1 MARVP
6 WSVETMGGEGEA
18 PAAPAWWPEGGINRP
33 PSPPAW
39 WPEGGI
45 NPPARGGDARTVGCD
60 GGPAREDDD
69 GDESLASESHPRS
82 PEEKTS
88 SPSARR
94 TSTDADPLGAPVVER
109 NTSNSASPA
118 DDDRATERGP
128 ASKRRPAGFD
138 PLQNLSE
145 AWRFIRG
152 DDFSSLAGM
161 DEDVGLA
168 DAFGE
173 HGGGD
178 ALTAA
183 VDHRDAAGAGVSNA
197 SGVSKKHARDERRAA
212 LFLRRRRGDG
222 DGDETTKRRT
232 RGEDARTRSPTKAN
246 AERSVRVSGSS
257 SSWHGTRAVKDRD
270 RDPARPASG
279 FPSEAARK
287 TALQKKHGG
296 GLGDVH
302 KAVTNVLRLLA
313 REMKP
318 LGMEGVATFDPLSG
332 LFLWRENRRFAAAR
346 KRAVRELYRD
356 DADDAFGARGRGR
369 DEAEDEADAGASAS
383 AATETETE
391 PPARPGVH
399 PEKLREKRFVDAT
412 LPRLKLGARHAAA
425 AYGSLAALLENNSA
439 RDKAH
444 GFVGAVRDAIVSG
457 GDGDAAERRAT
468 EAAARSA
475 RVGVEDIVAADWVTL
490 PFSPASYV
498 AVDRGG
504 ETVVLAIRG
513 TVSTG
518 DLLTDAVST
527 STPFLGGWAHS
538 GMVMSAYQVCKTQ
551 LPAAAA
557 ALVENPGYAFLVTGH
572 SMGAGVAAILAML
585 VHSGDADVLAA
596 AEKAA
601 REAEARR
608 RETASHEGDDLSSP
622 KKETGS
628 SAADRAM
635 AAVRDVKCHCF
646 AAPSVCSLDLSMSAR
661 AHTVS
666 VVAGKDVI
674 PRLCYAAVRR
684 LLRRLN
690 AAAPSQPMMKAISAA
705 LGGRDKKNGVGSD
718 DAAEPARLFGEEPAL
733 GEETEKFFRFSAP
746 PKETATRRAT
756 PNEDADEDP
765 SVSEDAEAAPGTD
778 PNSNPPR
785 VFSVPDASAEPEP
798 EPEPKPETA
807 PEPAPG
813 PARESRESRCQ
824 GEWDDVAGERG
835 LELRDHFA
843 SDFLVQPGFVIHLRH
858 LTSDHGPT
866 AEARHPTAFTEIPI
880 STRMMADHVPMVY
893 QSAIEAVV
901 ARAAEDEKR
910 AAAEKRAFAEETARY
925 GPGGLRAYVRGREA
939 LDLAREAREARRRR
953 RRRRRRKDEAEMR
966 SALARAEARATSSG
980 FAGDDAEKPRDP
992 VAGGRGAPAS
1002 TSPARSRLWA
1012 NVRRVV
1018 GVSDAEAT
1026 VPGSSSGSDDT
1037 SDVASL
1043 DDRSS
1048 GDSGAAARTGD
1059 AAADEDAWSEDDEA
1073 DLLAA
1078 VAEMLG
1084 LDVSDP
1090 MPEEREASGRT
1101 LEGENADPRRATHRR
1116 QNSWGLGR
1124 LGRFVGALKRD
1135 ADAMFTGADSANE
1148 EEDAFEVDGYVAQ
1161 ARAVRPV
1168 RREG

>member
-1 MARVP
+1 
-6 WSVETMGGEGEA
+6 MGGDGEA
-18 PAAPAWWPEGGINRP
+18 PAAPAWWPAGGINRP

-45 NPPARGGDARTVGCD
+45 NPPARTAGRD

-69 GDESLASESHPRS
+69 GDEILASESHARP

-94 TSTDADPLGAPVVER
+94 TSTDADPLGAPVVVR
-109 NTSNSASPA
+109 SIGARVSPA
-118 DDDRATERGP
+118 GDDRATGRGP
-128 ASKRRPAGFD
+128 PLRRPMAFD
-138 PLQNLSE
+138 PLENLTD

-161 DEDVGLA
+161 DEPPAGLA

-183 VDHRDAAGAGVSNA
+183 VDDRDGAGAAEGV
-197 SGVSKKHARDERRAA
+197 VSKKRDDDAT
-212 LFLRRRRGDG
+212 RRRRG
-222 DGDETTKRRT
+222 
-232 RGEDARTRSPTKAN
+232 EDAKTASPIFSA
-246 AERSVRVSGSS
+246 AENS
-257 SSWHGTRAVKDRD
+257 
-270 RDPARPASG
+270 PAKTQTQTQT
-279 FPSEAARK
+279 EAARK
-287 TALQKKHGG
+287 TAIQKKHGG
-296 GLGDVH
+296 GLMDVH

-332 LFLWRENRRFAAAR
+332 LFLWREHRRFAAAR
-346 KRAVRELYRD
+346 KRAVRDLYREDVD
-356 DADDAFGARGRGR
+356 DEFGARGRGR
-369 DEAEDEADAGASAS
+369 DEEEEVAEGEPRSEDDQRRRFGDASTSYASTS
-383 AATETETE
+383 NDTKEHLDT
-391 PPARPGVH
+391 H
-399 PEKLREKRFVDAT
+399 PEKLREKRFVAST
-412 LPRLKLGARHAAA
+412 LPSLKLGARHAAA

-444 GFVGAVRDAIVSG
+444 GLVGAVRDAIVAG
-457 GDGDAAERRAT
+457 GDGDAAEKRAT

-475 RVGVEDIVAADWVTL
+475 RVSVADIVAADWVTL

-498 AVDRGG
+498 CVDRAGK
-504 ETVVLAIRG
+504 TVVLAIRG

-551 LPAAAA
+551 LPNAAA
-557 ALVENPGYAFLVTGH
+557 ALVNNPGFNFLVTGH

-601 REAEARR
+601 KEAEAKRQK
-608 RETASHEGDDLSSP
+608 AGGGGDDFRERAEADGSLSV
-622 KKETGS
+622 GL
-628 SAADRAM
+628 ADGAM
-635 AAVRDVKCHCF
+635 AAVRAVRCHCF
-646 AAPSVCSLDLSMSAR
+646 AAPSVCSLDLSLNAR
-661 AHTVS
+661 KHTVS

-690 AAAPSQPMMKAISAA
+690 AAAPSQPVMKAISAA
-705 LGGRDKKNGVGSD
+705 LGGRDKDKKTD
-718 DAAEPARLFGEEPAL
+718 DGFETSARESEPVPSPSRLFGEEP
-733 GEETEKFFRFSAP
+733 ETETTST
-746 PKETATRRAT
+746 TANTRSLGI
-756 PNEDADEDP
+756 P
-765 SVSEDAEAAPGTD
+765 SK
-778 PNSNPPR
+778 
-785 VFSVPDASAEPEP
+785 
-798 EPEPKPETA
+798 PKPKTKDLSQE
-807 PEPAPG
+807 
-813 PARESRESRCQ
+813 REKEKEKRCQ
-824 GEWDDVAGERG
+824 GEWDDVSGERG

-858 LTSDHGPT
+858 LTSDSGPT

-901 ARAAEDEKR
+901 ARNEQDAKR
-910 AAAEKRAFAEETARY
+910 AAAEAKAFEEETARY
-925 GPGGLRAYVRGREA
+925 GPGGLNAYRRGLEA
-939 LDLAREAREARRRR
+939 LERAKKTRDAE
-953 RRRRRRKDEAEMR
+953 RRRRRRKRKRDEAAMR
-966 SALARAEARATSSG
+966 RALEEAEAARETL
-980 FAGDDAEKPRDP
+980 FADSRLTRDA
-992 VAGGRGAPAS
+992 AGLKAGPADALAS
-1002 TSPARSRLWA
+1002 TSPGERLWA

-1018 GVSDAEAT
+1018 GVGQAGELKLGGADGADGVVFKNAESRKPRSGYGLRKNEGDENASET
-1026 VPGSSSGSDDT
+1026 SENSSSETDDASRSDSDSDSD
-1037 SDVASL
+1037 SDVS
-1043 DDRSS
+1043 DPSIGS
-1048 GDSGAAARTGD
+1048 GSKRNALPQNVD
-1059 AAADEDAWSEDDEA
+1059 ADEDAWSEDEEA

-1090 MPEEREASGRT
+1090 MPEERSR
-1101 LEGENADPRRATHRR
+1101 RRAREEPQTSAPAHRR

-1124 LGRFVGALKRD
+1124 LGRLVGKLKRD
-1135 ADAMFTGADSANE
+1135 ADAMFTGGEAFESVERADEAS
-1148 EEDAFEVDGYVAQ
+1148 AFEVDGYVAQ
-1161 ARAVRPV
+1161 ARAT
-1168 RREG
+1168 RE

>member
-6 WSVETMGGEGEA
+6 CFSREGETMGGDGEA
-18 PAAPAWWPEGGINRP
+18 PAAPAWWPAGGINRP

-45 NPPARGGDARTVGCD
+45 NPPARTAGRD

-69 GDESLASESHPRS
+69 GDEILASVSHARP

-94 TSTDADPLGAPVVER
+94 TSTDADPLGAPVVVR
-109 NTSNSASPA
+109 SGVARVSPA
-118 DDDRATERGP
+118 GDDRATGRGP
-128 ASKRRPAGFD
+128 PLRRPMAFD
-138 PLQNLSE
+138 PLENLTD

-161 DEDVGLA
+161 DEPPVGLA

-183 VDHRDAAGAGVSNA
+183 VDDRDGAGAAEGV
-197 SGVSKKHARDERRAA
+197 VSKKRDDDAT
-212 LFLRRRRGDG
+212 RRRRG
-222 DGDETTKRRT
+222 
-232 RGEDARTRSPTKAN
+232 EDAKTASPIF
-246 AERSVRVSGSS
+246 S
-257 SSWHGTRAVKDRD
+257 AVENS
-270 RDPARPASG
+270 PAKTQTQTQT
-279 FPSEAARK
+279 EAARK
-287 TALQKKHGG
+287 TAIQKKHGG
-296 GLGDVH
+296 GLMDVH

-332 LFLWRENRRFAAAR
+332 LFLWREHRRFAAAR
-346 KRAVRELYRD
+346 KRAVRELYREDVD
-356 DADDAFGARGRGR
+356 DEFGARGRGR
-369 DEAEDEADAGASAS
+369 DEEEEVAEGEPRFEDDQRRRFGDASTSYASTSDEKKEHLD
-383 AATETETE
+383 T
-391 PPARPGVH
+391 H
-399 PEKLREKRFVDAT
+399 PEKLREKHFVAST
-412 LPRLKLGARHAAA
+412 LPSLKLGARHAAA

-444 GFVGAVRDAIVSG
+444 GLVGAVRDAIVAG
-457 GDGDAAERRAT
+457 GDGDAAEKRAT

-475 RVGVEDIVAADWVTL
+475 RVSVADIVAADWVTL

-498 AVDRGG
+498 CVDRAGK
-504 ETVVLAIRG
+504 TVVLAIRG

-551 LPAAAA
+551 LPNAAA
-557 ALVENPGYAFLVTGH
+557 ALVNNPGFNFLVTGH

-601 REAEARR
+601 KEAEAKRKQKKAR
-608 RETASHEGDDLSSP
+608 STEGDGGGDDFREREEADGSLSV
-622 KKETGS
+622 GL
-628 SAADRAM
+628 ADGAM
-635 AAVRDVKCHCF
+635 AAVRAVRCHCF
-646 AAPSVCSLDLSMSAR
+646 AAPSVCSLDLSLRAR
-661 AHTVS
+661 KHTVS

-690 AAAPSQPMMKAISAA
+690 AAAPSQPVMKAISAA
-705 LGGRDKKNGVGSD
+705 LGGRDKDKKTD
-718 DAAEPARLFGEEPAL
+718 DGFETSARESEPVPSPSRLFGEEPAPETTSTPANTRSL
-733 GEETEKFFRFSAP
+733 GI
-746 PKETATRRAT
+746 
-756 PNEDADEDP
+756 P
-765 SVSEDAEAAPGTD
+765 SK
-778 PNSNPPR
+778 
-785 VFSVPDASAEPEP
+785 
-798 EPEPKPETA
+798 PKPKTKDQSQE
-807 PEPAPG
+807 
-813 PARESRESRCQ
+813 REKEKEKRCQ
-824 GEWDDVAGERG
+824 GEWDDVSGERG

-858 LTSDHGPT
+858 LTSDSGPT

-901 ARAAEDEKR
+901 ARNEQHAKR
-910 AAAEKRAFAEETARY
+910 AAADAKAFEAETARY
-925 GPGGLRAYVRGREA
+925 GPGGLNAYRRGLEALERAKKTREA
-939 LDLAREAREARRRR
+939 Q
-953 RRRRRRKDEAEMR
+953 RRRRRRKRKRDEAAMR
-966 SALARAEARATSSG
+966 RALEEAEAARDTLFADSRLTRDDAGLKAGPADALASS
-980 FAGDDAEKPRDP
+980 
-992 VAGGRGAPAS
+992 
-1002 TSPARSRLWA
+1002 SPGERLWA

-1018 GVSDAEAT
+1018 GVGQAVELKLGGADGADGGVFKNAETRKPRSGYGSRTDEGDENEDA
-1026 VPGSSSGSDDT
+1026 GNSSSETDDASRDGASRSGSDSDSD
-1037 SDVASL
+1037 SDVS
-1043 DDRSS
+1043 DPSIGS
-1048 GDSGAAARTGD
+1048 GSKPALRQNVD
-1059 AAADEDAWSEDDEA
+1059 ADEDAWSEDEEA

-1090 MPEEREASGRT
+1090 MPEERSRRRSRAEPPEAP
-1101 LEGENADPRRATHRR
+1101 AHRR

-1124 LGRFVGALKRD
+1124 LGRLVGKLKRD
-1135 ADAMFTGADSANE
+1135 ADAMFTGGEAFESVERADEAS
-1148 EEDAFEVDGYVAQ
+1148 AFEVDGYVAQ
-1161 ARAVRPV
+1161 ARAT
-1168 RREG
+1168 RE

>member
-1 MARVP
+1 LARVP
-6 WSVETMGGEGEA
+6 CFSREGETMGGDGEA
-18 PAAPAWWPEGGINRP
+18 PAAPAWWPAGGINRP

-45 NPPARGGDARTVGCD
+45 NPPARTAGRD

-69 GDESLASESHPRS
+69 GDEILASESHARP

-94 TSTDADPLGAPVVER
+94 TSTDADPLGAPVVVR
-109 NTSNSASPA
+109 SIGARVSPA
-118 DDDRATERGP
+118 GDDRATGRGP
-128 ASKRRPAGFD
+128 PLRRPMAFD
-138 PLQNLSE
+138 PLENLTD

-161 DEDVGLA
+161 DEPPAGLA

-183 VDHRDAAGAGVSNA
+183 VDDRDGAGAAEGV
-197 SGVSKKHARDERRAA
+197 VSKKRDDDAT
-212 LFLRRRRGDG
+212 RRRRG
-222 DGDETTKRRT
+222 
-232 RGEDARTRSPTKAN
+232 EDAKTASPIFSA
-246 AERSVRVSGSS
+246 AENS
-257 SSWHGTRAVKDRD
+257 
-270 RDPARPASG
+270 PAKTQTQTQT
-279 FPSEAARK
+279 EAARK
-287 TALQKKHGG
+287 TAIQKKHGG
-296 GLGDVH
+296 GLMDVH

-332 LFLWRENRRFAAAR
+332 LFLWREHRRFAAAR
-346 KRAVRELYRD
+346 KRAVRDLYREDVD
-356 DADDAFGARGRGR
+356 DEFGARGRGR
-369 DEAEDEADAGASAS
+369 DEEEEVAEGEPRSEDDQRRRFGDASTSYASTS
-383 AATETETE
+383 NDTKEHLDT
-391 PPARPGVH
+391 H
-399 PEKLREKRFVDAT
+399 PEKLREKRFVAST
-412 LPRLKLGARHAAA
+412 LPSLKLGARHAAA

-444 GFVGAVRDAIVSG
+444 GLVGAVRDAIVAG
-457 GDGDAAERRAT
+457 GDGDAAEKRAT

-475 RVGVEDIVAADWVTL
+475 RVSVADIVAADWVTL

-498 AVDRGG
+498 CVDRAGK
-504 ETVVLAIRG
+504 TVVLAIRG

-551 LPAAAA
+551 LPNAAA
-557 ALVENPGYAFLVTGH
+557 ALVNNPGFNFLVTGH

-601 REAEARR
+601 KEAEAKRQK
-608 RETASHEGDDLSSP
+608 AGGGGDDFRERAEADGSLSV
-622 KKETGS
+622 GL
-628 SAADRAM
+628 ADGAM
-635 AAVRDVKCHCF
+635 AAVRAVRCHCF
-646 AAPSVCSLDLSMSAR
+646 AAPSVCSLDLSLNAR
-661 AHTVS
+661 KHTVS

-690 AAAPSQPMMKAISAA
+690 AAAPSQPVMKAISAA
-705 LGGRDKKNGVGSD
+705 LGGRDKDKKTD
-718 DAAEPARLFGEEPAL
+718 DGFETSARESEPVPSPSRLFGEEP
-733 GEETEKFFRFSAP
+733 ETETTST
-746 PKETATRRAT
+746 TANTRSLGI
-756 PNEDADEDP
+756 P
-765 SVSEDAEAAPGTD
+765 SK
-778 PNSNPPR
+778 
-785 VFSVPDASAEPEP
+785 
-798 EPEPKPETA
+798 PKPKTKDLSQE
-807 PEPAPG
+807 
-813 PARESRESRCQ
+813 REKEKEKRCQ
-824 GEWDDVAGERG
+824 GEWDDVSGERG

-858 LTSDHGPT
+858 LTSDSGPT

-901 ARAAEDEKR
+901 ARNEQDAKR
-910 AAAEKRAFAEETARY
+910 AAAEAKAFEEETARY
-925 GPGGLRAYVRGREA
+925 GPGGLNAYRRGLEA
-939 LDLAREAREARRRR
+939 LERAKKTRDAE
-953 RRRRRRKDEAEMR
+953 RRRRRRKRKRDEAAMR
-966 SALARAEARATSSG
+966 RALEEAEAARETL
-980 FAGDDAEKPRDP
+980 FADSRLTRDA
-992 VAGGRGAPAS
+992 AGLKAGPADALAS
-1002 TSPARSRLWA
+1002 TSPGERLWA

-1018 GVSDAEAT
+1018 GVGQAGELKLGGADGADGVVFKNAESRKPRSGYGLRKNEGDENASET
-1026 VPGSSSGSDDT
+1026 SENSSSETDDASRSDSDSDSD
-1037 SDVASL
+1037 SDVS
-1043 DDRSS
+1043 DPSIGS
-1048 GDSGAAARTGD
+1048 GSKRNALPQNVD
-1059 AAADEDAWSEDDEA
+1059 ADEDAWSEDEEA

-1090 MPEEREASGRT
+1090 MPEERSR
-1101 LEGENADPRRATHRR
+1101 RRAREEPQTSAPAHRR

-1124 LGRFVGALKRD
+1124 LGRLVGKLKRD
-1135 ADAMFTGADSANE
+1135 ADAMFTGGEAFESVERADEAS
-1148 EEDAFEVDGYVAQ
+1148 AFEVDGYVAQ
-1161 ARAVRPV
+1161 ARAT
-1168 RREG
+1168 RE

>member
-1 MARVP
+1 
-6 WSVETMGGEGEA
+6 MGGDGEV

-45 NPPARGGDARTVGCD
+45 NPPACGGDARTLVRG

-69 GDESLASESHPRS
+69 GDERVASESRHPRS
-82 PEEKTS
+82 PEEKTF

-109 NTSNSASPA
+109 LKMNGVSPA
-118 DDDRATERGP
+118 EDDRATERGP
-128 ASKRRPAGFD
+128 PSRRPAAFD
-138 PLQNLSE
+138 PLENLSH

-152 DDFSSLAGM
+152 DDFSLLAGM
-161 DEDVGLA
+161 DEDTGLS

-178 ALTAA
+178 ALTTA
-183 VDHRDAAGAGVSNA
+183 VDDRGAAGAATFDA
-197 SGVSKKHARDERRAA
+197 SGVSKKHTPDGAGAGA
-212 LFLRRRRGDG
+212 LRSGDG
-222 DGDETTKRRT
+222 DVDEKTKRRT
-232 RGEDARTRSPTKAN
+232 RREDARMRSPTKAN
-246 AERSVRVSGSS
+246 AERRSGSDS
-257 SSWHGTRAVKDRD
+257 INQSTVKD
-270 RDPARPASG
+270 PTRPTSA
-279 FPSEAARK
+279 PLSEAARK
-287 TALQKKHGG
+287 TAIRKKHGG

-356 DADDAFGARGRGR
+356 DVDDAFGARGRGR
-369 DEAEDEADAGASAS
+369 DGAEDDPKAESSAS
-383 AATETETE
+383 AETETE
-391 PPARPGVH
+391 QPARPGVH
-399 PEKLREKRFVDAT
+399 PEKLREKRFVDET

-498 AVDRGG
+498 AVDR
-504 ETVVLAIRG
+504 EALTVVLAIRG

-557 ALVENPGYAFLVTGH
+557 ALVANPGYAFLVTGH

-601 REAEARR
+601 KEAEAKRG
-608 RETASHEGDDLSSP
+608 RETAGDEGDDPRLP
-622 KKETGS
+622 QETGAKGS
-628 SAADRAM
+628 KGSGAAERAM

-646 AAPSVCSLDLSMSAR
+646 AAPSVCSLDLSRAAR

-705 LGGRDKKNGVGSD
+705 LGGRDKKSD
-718 DAAEPARLFGEEPAL
+718 DAAAPTRLFGEASAL
-733 GEETEKFFRFSAP
+733 GEETEARVSAP
-746 PKETATRRAT
+746 PPTRAARRG
-756 PNEDADEDP
+756 DED
-765 SVSEDAEAAPGTD
+765 SVSEDREDASMANPRCSVADASFETEAEAEAGT
-778 PNSNPPR
+778 
-785 VFSVPDASAEPEP
+785 ASPSA
-798 EPEPKPETA
+798 
-807 PEPAPG
+807 PAPRLA
-813 PARESRESRCQ
+813 PESRCQ

-858 LTSDHGPT
+858 LTSENGPT

-893 QSAIEAVV
+893 QSAVEAVV
-901 ARAAEDEKR
+901 ARAEEEAAR
-910 AAAEKRAFAEETARY
+910 AAAEKKAFAEETARY

-939 LDLAREAREARRRR
+939 LDLAREAREARTRRR
-953 RRRRRRKDEAEMR
+953 RRRRRRHEAEMQ
-966 SALARAEARATSSG
+966 SALERAEAEVTS
-980 FAGDDAEKPRDP
+980 FARAGDDAVGPREP
-992 VAGGRGAPAS
+992 AGGGRGSPAS
-1002 TSPARSRLWA
+1002 TSSAHARLWA
-1012 NVRRVV
+1012 KVRRAV
-1018 GVSDAEAT
+1018 GVSDADVT
-1026 VPGSSSGSDDT
+1026 GLGSSSGSDDA
-1037 SDVASL
+1037 SDDDASL
-1043 DDRSS
+1043 DEPSSRDSRS
-1048 GDSGAAARTGD
+1048 AARTGD
-1059 AAADEDAWSEDDEA
+1059 ARADEDAWSEDDEA

-1084 LDVSDP
+1084 LDVSDQ
-1090 MPEEREASGRT
+1090 MPEESPRGRV
-1101 LEGENADPRRATHRR
+1101 EGKDADSRAMHRR
-1116 QNSWGLGR
+1116 QKSWGLGR

-1135 ADAMFTGADSANE
+1135 ADAMFTGAEATESVLTTNE

-1161 ARAVRPV
+1161 ARAARPV
-1168 RREG
+1168 RHEG

>member
-6 WSVETMGGEGEA
+6 CFSRLGETMGGDGEA
-18 PAAPAWWPEGGINRP
+18 PAAPAWWPAGGINRP

-45 NPPARGGDARTVGCD
+45 NQTARTAGRD

-69 GDESLASESHPRS
+69 GDQILADESHARP

-94 TSTDADPLGAPVVER
+94 TSTDADPLGAPVVVR
-109 NTSNSASPA
+109 SIGARVSPA
-118 DDDRATERGP
+118 GDDRATGRGP
-128 ASKRRPAGFD
+128 PLRRPMAFD
-138 PLQNLSE
+138 PLENLTD

-161 DEDVGLA
+161 DEPPVGLA

-183 VDHRDAAGAGVSNA
+183 VDDRDGAGAAEGV
-197 SGVSKKHARDERRAA
+197 VSKKRDDDAT
-212 LFLRRRRGDG
+212 RRRRG
-222 DGDETTKRRT
+222 
-232 RGEDARTRSPTKAN
+232 EDAKTASPIF
-246 AERSVRVSGSS
+246 S
-257 SSWHGTRAVKDRD
+257 AVENS
-270 RDPARPASG
+270 PAKTQTQTQT
-279 FPSEAARK
+279 EAARK
-287 TALQKKHGG
+287 TAIQKKHGR
-296 GLGDVH
+296 GLMDVH

-332 LFLWRENRRFAAAR
+332 LFLWREHRRFAAAR
-346 KRAVRELYRD
+346 KRAVRDLYREDVD
-356 DADDAFGARGRGR
+356 DEFGARGRGR
-369 DEAEDEADAGASAS
+369 DEEEEVAEGEPRSEDDQRRRFGDASTSYASTS
-383 AATETETE
+383 NEKKHLDT
-391 PPARPGVH
+391 H
-399 PEKLREKRFVDAT
+399 PEKLREKRFVAST
-412 LPRLKLGARHAAA
+412 LPSLKLGARHAAA

-444 GFVGAVRDAIVSG
+444 GLVGAVRDAIVAG
-457 GDGDAAERRAT
+457 GDGDAAEKRAT

-475 RVGVEDIVAADWVTL
+475 RVSVADIVAADWVTL

-498 AVDRGG
+498 CVDRAGK
-504 ETVVLAIRG
+504 TVVLAIRG

-551 LPAAAA
+551 LPNAAA
-557 ALVENPGYAFLVTGH
+557 ALVNNPGFNFLVTGH

-601 REAEARR
+601 KEAEAKRKK
-608 RETASHEGDDLSSP
+608 AGGGDDDFLEREEADGSLSV
-622 KKETGS
+622 GL
-628 SAADRAM
+628 ADGAM
-635 AAVRDVKCHCF
+635 AAVRGVRCHCF
-646 AAPSVCSLDLSMSAR
+646 AAPSVCSLDLSLNAR
-661 AHTVS
+661 KHTVS

-690 AAAPSQPMMKAISAA
+690 AAAPSQPVMKAISAA
-705 LGGRDKKNGVGSD
+705 LGGRDKDKKTDDGFETGSFES
-718 DAAEPARLFGEEPAL
+718 EPVASPSRLFGEEPAPETTSTPANTRSL
-733 GEETEKFFRFSAP
+733 GIPSK
-746 PKETATRRAT
+746 PKPKTK
-756 PNEDADEDP
+756 DQ
-765 SVSEDAEAAPGTD
+765 
-778 PNSNPPR
+778 
-785 VFSVPDASAEPEP
+785 SAE
-798 EPEPKPETA
+798 
-807 PEPAPG
+807 
-813 PARESRESRCQ
+813 REKEKEKRCQ
-824 GEWDDVAGERG
+824 GEWDDVSGERG

-858 LTSDHGPT
+858 LTSDSGPT

-901 ARAAEDEKR
+901 ARNEQDAKR
-910 AAAEKRAFAEETARY
+910 AAADAKAFEQETALY
-925 GPGGLRAYVRGREA
+925 GPGGLNAYRRGLEFLERAKKTREA
-939 LDLAREAREARRRR
+939 Q
-953 RRRRRRKDEAEMR
+953 RRRRRRKRKRDEAAMR
-966 SALARAEARATSSG
+966 RALEEAEAARETL
-980 FAGDDAEKPRDP
+980 FADSRLTRDDAGLK
-992 VAGGRGAPAS
+992 AGPADALAS
-1002 TSPARSRLWA
+1002 TSPGERLWA

-1018 GVSDAEAT
+1018 GVGQAVELKLGGADGADGVVFKNAETRKPRSGYGRRTDEGDEDAGT
-1026 VPGSSSGSDDT
+1026 SSSETDDASRDGASRSGSDSDSD
-1037 SDVASL
+1037 SDVS
-1043 DDRSS
+1043 DPSIGS
-1048 GDSGAAARTGD
+1048 GSKRNALPQNVD
-1059 AAADEDAWSEDDEA
+1059 ADEDAWSEDEEA

-1090 MPEEREASGRT
+1090 MPEERLRSRSRAEAQTS
-1101 LEGENADPRRATHRR
+1101 APAHRR

-1124 LGRFVGALKRD
+1124 LGRLVGKLKRD
-1135 ADAMFTGADSANE
+1135 ADAMFTGGEAFESVERADEAS
-1148 EEDAFEVDGYVAQ
+1148 AFEVDGYVAQ
-1161 ARAVRPV
+1161 ARAT
-1168 RREG
+1168 RE

>member
-1 MARVP
+1 
-6 WSVETMGGEGEA
+6 MGGDGEA
-18 PAAPAWWPEGGINRP
+18 PAAPAWWPAGGINRP

-45 NPPARGGDARTVGCD
+45 NQTARAAGRD

-69 GDESLASESHPRS
+69 GDEILADESHARL

-94 TSTDADPLGAPVVER
+94 TSTDADPLGAPVVVR
-109 NTSNSASPA
+109 SIGARVSPA
-118 DDDRATERGP
+118 GDDRATGRGP
-128 ASKRRPAGFD
+128 PLRRPMAFD
-138 PLQNLSE
+138 PLENLTD

-161 DEDVGLA
+161 DEPPVGLA

-183 VDHRDAAGAGVSNA
+183 VDDRDGAGAAEGV
-197 SGVSKKHARDERRAA
+197 VSKKRDDDAT
-212 LFLRRRRGDG
+212 RRRRG
-222 DGDETTKRRT
+222 
-232 RGEDARTRSPTKAN
+232 EDAKTASPIF
-246 AERSVRVSGSS
+246 S
-257 SSWHGTRAVKDRD
+257 AVENS
-270 RDPARPASG
+270 PAKTQTQTQT
-279 FPSEAARK
+279 EAARK
-287 TALQKKHGG
+287 TAIQKKHGG
-296 GLGDVH
+296 GLMDVH

-332 LFLWRENRRFAAAR
+332 LFLWREHRRFAAAR
-346 KRAVRELYRD
+346 KRAVRDLYREDVD
-356 DADDAFGARGRGR
+356 DEFGARGRGR
-369 DEAEDEADAGASAS
+369 DEEEEVAEGEPRSEDDQRRRFGDASTSYASTS
-383 AATETETE
+383 NDTKEHLDT
-391 PPARPGVH
+391 H
-399 PEKLREKRFVDAT
+399 PEKLREKRFVAST
-412 LPRLKLGARHAAA
+412 LPSLKLGARHAAA

-444 GFVGAVRDAIVSG
+444 GLVGAVRDAIVAG
-457 GDGDAAERRAT
+457 GDGDAAEKRAT

-475 RVGVEDIVAADWVTL
+475 RVSVADIVAADWVTL

-498 AVDRGG
+498 CVDRAGK
-504 ETVVLAIRG
+504 TVVLAIRG

-551 LPAAAA
+551 LPNAAA
-557 ALVENPGYAFLVTGH
+557 ALVNNPGFNFLVTGH

-601 REAEARR
+601 KEAEAKRKK
-608 RETASHEGDDLSSP
+608 ADGGGDDFRERAEADGSLSV
-622 KKETGS
+622 GL
-628 SAADRAM
+628 ADGAM
-635 AAVRDVKCHCF
+635 AAVRAVRCHCF
-646 AAPSVCSLDLSMSAR
+646 AAPSVCSLDLSLNAR
-661 AHTVS
+661 KHTVS

-690 AAAPSQPMMKAISAA
+690 AAAPSQPVMKAISAA
-705 LGGRDKKNGVGSD
+705 LGGRDKDKKTD
-718 DAAEPARLFGEEPAL
+718 DGFETSARESEPVPSPSRLFGEEP
-733 GEETEKFFRFSAP
+733 ETETTSTPANTDSLGIPSK
-746 PKETATRRAT
+746 PKPKTK
-756 PNEDADEDP
+756 DQ
-765 SVSEDAEAAPGTD
+765 
-778 PNSNPPR
+778 
-785 VFSVPDASAEPEP
+785 SAE
-798 EPEPKPETA
+798 
-807 PEPAPG
+807 
-813 PARESRESRCQ
+813 REKEKEKRCQ
-824 GEWDDVAGERG
+824 GEWDDVSGERG

-858 LTSDHGPT
+858 LTSDSGPT

-901 ARAAEDEKR
+901 ARNEQDAKR
-910 AAAEKRAFAEETARY
+910 AAAEAKAFEEETARY
-925 GPGGLRAYVRGREA
+925 GPGGLNAYRRGLEA
-939 LDLAREAREARRRR
+939 LERAKKTRDAE
-953 RRRRRRKDEAEMR
+953 RRRRRRKRKRDEAAMR
-966 SALARAEARATSSG
+966 RALEEAEAARETL
-980 FAGDDAEKPRDP
+980 FADSRLTRDDAGLK
-992 VAGGRGAPAS
+992 AGPADALAS
-1002 TSPARSRLWA
+1002 TSPGERLWA

-1018 GVSDAEAT
+1018 GVGQAGELKLGGADGADGVVFKNAETRKPRSGYGLHKNEGDEDA
-1026 VPGSSSGSDDT
+1026 GNSSSETDDASRDGAEDVSGSDSDSD
-1037 SDVASL
+1037 SDVS
-1043 DDRSS
+1043 DPSIGS
-1048 GDSGAAARTGD
+1048 GSKRNALPQNVD
-1059 AAADEDAWSEDDEA
+1059 ADEDAWSEDEEA

-1090 MPEEREASGRT
+1090 MPEERET
-1101 LEGENADPRRATHRR
+1101 RRRSRAEPQTSAPAHRR

-1124 LGRFVGALKRD
+1124 LGRLVGKLKRD
-1135 ADAMFTGADSANE
+1135 ADAMFTGGEAFESVERADEAS
-1148 EEDAFEVDGYVAQ
+1148 AFEVDGYVAQ
-1161 ARAVRPV
+1161 ARAT
-1168 RREG
+1168 RE